1 LSAFSQAFQPW
12 FNSLANTTPAS
23 LRAGDAVRQFRN
35 RELVASP
42 MLETLIAADRRDATQ
57 HAWTYYD
64 AGLRIGHAVCALD
77 DFPTREELLAV
88 DRFRAM
94 LLARLDGIPRA
105 GNGAIHE
112 RSSAVAAVTS
122 TATPVAAP
130 APPSLEELLSRLDA
144 LVGLAAVKTEVRLTI
159 NLVRVQQLREAR
171 GLPVVE
177 QNHHLILTGNP
188 GTGKTTV
195 ARILAGIYRALGVI
209 SRGHLVETDR
219 GGLVAPY
226 VGQTAAKVE
235 AVVQQAAG
243 GLLFIDEA
251 YALARGGE
259 QDFGAEAIATLL
271 KLMEDNRSD
280 LIVVV
285 AGYPAPMARLLSSN
299 PGLRSRF
306 PKAIHFPDYTDDE
319 LVEIFLQQCRTSRYE
334 PDVGARAAVRAVF
347 ARQPRGPA
355 FGNGRLARNIFE
367 AAVARQSNRVVE
379 LDPPSEE
386 DLVTLVASDVT
397 G

>member
-1 LSAFSQAFQPW
+1 
-12 FNSLANTTPAS
+12 
-23 LRAGDAVRQFRN
+23 V
-35 RELVASP
+35 
-42 MLETLIAADRRDATQ
+42 
-57 HAWTYYD
+57 
-64 AGLRIGHAVCALD
+64 GLRIGHAVCALD

-94 LLARLDGIPRA
+94 LLARLDGIPRI
-105 GNGAIHE
+105 GNGGVPE
-112 RSSAVAAVTS
+112 RGSMVAPTDNA
-122 TATPVAAP
+122 TAPLVAP
-130 APPSLEELLSRLDA
+130 ATPSLEGLLNRLDA
-144 LVGLAAVKTEVRLTI
+144 LIGLSAVKTEVRLTI

-177 QNHHLILTGNP
+177 PNHHLVLTGNP

-235 AVVQQAAG
+235 AVVRQAIG

-259 QDFGAEAIATLL
+259 QDFGAEAVATLL
-271 KLMEDNRSD
+271 KLMEDHRSD
-280 LIVVV
+280 LVVVV
-285 AGYPAPMARLLSSN
+285 AGYPVPMARLLSSN

-306 PKAIHFPDYTDDE
+306 PKTIHFPDYTDDE
-319 LVEIFLQQCRTSRYE
+319 LVDIFLQQCRTSRYE
-334 PDVGARAAVRAVF
+334 PDLGARAAVRAVF
-347 ARQPRGPA
+347 EREPRGPA
-355 FGNGRLARNIFE
+355 FGNGRLARNVFE

-379 LDPPSEE
+379 LDPPSED
-386 DLVTLVASDVT
+386 DLVTLIASDIT